1 MFETRRSW
9 VSGLGSSVALA
20 IGACGG
26 AEPSAEELVL
36 DGAEQA
42 LEVGPL
48 TLAEN
53 TRFGDFNG
61 DGLEDIFFLRSS
73 SDFGPRDALVSLAA
87 AGSDHV
93 TFAPVQRWQS
103 GVAGGGLVIGDFD
116 GDGCDEYVQ
125 RSPGALGRSDCRGAF
140 TSTALTV
147 PCASVTDVQVGDFNG
162 DGRSDLACI
171 ERSATATLTISVA
184 RSTSRGFGFEPTV
197 VALTLPS
204 SSQAS
209 VLFAD
214 MNGDGA
220 DDAIVAQPYV
230 GRGTGAIRTFLADDE
245 AFGTAVTSGW
255 IHYSDELVRVGQF
268 NGDDVP
274 DIVAYSPASESGQMV
289 ARYGN
294 TSRDGSFGDD
304 EVVAET
310 FNSFGLFAFAELNA
324 DFLDD
329 VLGVREQRTYTNE
342 DILKL
347 NLVWGTY
354 CRGNPRS
361 LLPPPYSWTDPPKL
375 YFRDE
380 GIVEGRAQQGEGG
393 FAALPAQSVGA
404 IRSGVAS
411 KDEACSAF
419 YARVWRGGL

>member
-1 MFETRRSW
+1 MFETRRCW

-20 IGACGG
+20 VAACGG
-26 AEPSAEELVL
+26 EPFSEELVL
-36 DGAEQA
+36 DGTEQA
-42 LEVGPL
+42 LEVGPAS
-48 TLAEN
+48 LAAS
-53 TRFGDFNG
+53 TKFGDFNG

-73 SDFGPRDALVSLAA
+73 SDFGPRDALVSLGAS
-87 AGSDHV
+87 GSDHV

-103 GVAGGGLVIGDFD
+103 GLAAGAVLMGDFD

-140 TSTALTV
+140 TSTALAV
-147 PCASVTDVQVGDFNG
+147 PCASVADVQVGDFNG

-209 VLFAD
+209 VMFAD
-214 MNGDGA
+214 MNGDGS

-230 GRGTGAIRTFLADDE
+230 GRGTGAIRTFLAESE
-245 AFGTAVTSGW
+245 AFGAAITSGW
-255 IHYSDELVRVGQF
+255 IHYPDELVQVGHF

-274 DIVAYSPASESGQMV
+274 DVVAYSAASASSQMV
-289 ARYGN
+289 ARYGS

-310 FNSFGLFAFAELNA
+310 FNSFGLFTFAELNA
-324 DFLDD
+324 DGLDD

-380 GIVEGRAQQGEGG
+380 GIVEGRAQQGAGG
-393 FAALPAQSVGA
+393 FAALPSQSVGTT
-404 IRSGVAS
+404 RSGVTA